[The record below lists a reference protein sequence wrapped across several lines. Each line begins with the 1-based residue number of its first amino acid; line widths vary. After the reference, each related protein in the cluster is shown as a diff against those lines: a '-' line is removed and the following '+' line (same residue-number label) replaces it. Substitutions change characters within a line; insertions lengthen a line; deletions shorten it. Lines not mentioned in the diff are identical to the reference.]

1 MQQNNEL
8 CEILTLG
15 HKSLVMQV
23 PRPRLA
29 ASDWNLR
36 ILNSSAAD
44 QGVYECQV
52 LFCTVRVPGTPLHC
66 SHVSARWYGL
76 QVNTEPKINYKLLL
90 SVTGLLCCRLQRII
104 NKLTL

>member
-1 MQQNNEL
+1 
-8 CEILTLG
+8 
-15 HKSLVMQV
+15 MQV

-36 ILNSSAAD
+36 ILNSSTAD

-52 LFCTVRVPGTPLHC
+52 LLYTGLKS
-66 SHVSARWYGL
+66 SHGLNGL

-90 SVTGLLCCRLQRII
+90 SVTGQLCCSAIFNRRTFNFVTAKQASIKIFWIAQVPVLSR
-104 NKLTL
+104 